1 MQING
6 NLWQTFYR
14 QEQLER
20 AILFKQIPPRHTYYN
35 RWKMQQAAP
44 HSLKM
49 QRSESGFM
57 QLASILIKYV
67 SPISSV
73 TFLTTNTATLLRCSM
88 LLHILLIF

>member
-14 QEQLER
+14 KEQLER

-67 SPISSV
+67 SPICSSL
-73 TFLTTNTATLLRCSM
+73 F
-88 LLHILLIF
+88 